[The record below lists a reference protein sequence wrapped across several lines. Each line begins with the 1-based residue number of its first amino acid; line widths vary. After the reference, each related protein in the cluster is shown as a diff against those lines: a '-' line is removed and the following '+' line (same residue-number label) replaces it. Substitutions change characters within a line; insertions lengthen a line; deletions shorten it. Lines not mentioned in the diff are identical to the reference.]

1 MLKILKYM
9 KRRDWLYALCGLVF
23 IVCGVW
29 LDLRL
34 PDYMREIT
42 TLVQTPGSEMGTV
55 LRAGGS
61 MLLCALG
68 SLAAT
73 AVTGFFVARIA
84 AGWLCVCGRPSTTK
98 PWIFPWRRSAAFP
111 PPA

>member
-42 TLVQTPGSEMGTV
+42 TLVQ
-55 LRAGGS
+55 
-61 MLLCALG
+61 
-68 SLAAT
+68 
-73 AVTGFFVARIA
+73 
-84 AGWLCVCGRPSTTK
+84 
-98 PWIFPWRRSAAFP
+98 
-111 PPA
+111 